1 MKAFRRLDGDR
12 PLHLLVLLG
21 CFAVSAYA
29 ASRLLGDPAALRVAA
44 WFLGAA
50 VVFDL
55 VLSPLL
61 ALADRV
67 LLAERERR
75 EHDQG
80 EPSRRSVSPVN
91 YVRVPLL
98 FSGLLLL
105 VYAPVIL
112 QRSEEPYRVA
122 SGLDQQP
129 YLERWLA
136 ISALLLVVAA
146 LAYAVAVLL
155 ARRRVG

>member
-1 MKAFRRLDGDR
+1 MKAFRRLYGER

-29 ASRLLGDPAALRVAA
+29 ASRLLGDPAALRIAA

-67 LLAERERR
+67 LLRVRGRR
-75 EHDQG
+75 E
-80 EPSRRSVSPVN
+80 PSSRRVSPVN
-91 YVRVPLL
+91 YVRVPVLL
-98 FSGLLLL
+98 AGLLLL

-122 SGLDQQP
+122 SGLDQDP

-136 ISALLLVVAA
+136 ISATLLVLAA
-146 LAYAVAVLL
+146 LAYAVAVVR
-155 ARRRVG
+155 ARRRLG